1 MHHGFCDIVIN
12 EKVSGQVEYRY
23 DNTGQGA
30 LWISDELVHRTF
42 EAKRLALTIDG
53 IDKDILIRISTP
65 GEATPFVFKE
75 WLVSR

>member
-1 MHHGFCDIVIN
+1 MHHGFCDIVI
-12 EKVSGQVEYRY
+12 ERHVLGRVEYRY
-23 DNTGQGA
+23 DNTGPGS
-30 LWISDELVHRTF
+30 LWISDELIHRTF

-75 WLVSR
+75 WFVPR